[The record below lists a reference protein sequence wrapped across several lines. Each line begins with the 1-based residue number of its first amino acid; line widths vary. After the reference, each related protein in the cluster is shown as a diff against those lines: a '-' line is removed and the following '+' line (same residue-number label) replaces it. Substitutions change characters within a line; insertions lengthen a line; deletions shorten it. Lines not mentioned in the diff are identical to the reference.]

1 MLKTIARA
9 KINLTL
15 RILGKSETGFH
26 LIESITAFSDFG
38 DEVEIFTNSS
48 RDQLEISGP
57 FSKDLEGDNIVVKAL
72 ESFRKET
79 IWTQPITIKIF
90 KQIPV
95 AAGLGGGSA
104 DAACV
109 LKMLNLLA
117 PKARVSEEKM
127 GEIGLNLGSDVPA
140 CLSGKTLKM
149 EGRGEKLSIIGRIPN
164 MPILLVNPNIR
175 LSTKAVF
182 KTFSKKGLFKPAD
195 DNANVD
201 VEKIFKGI
209 GCNTPNDLIEPAI
222 KLAPVIQEVLFVLR
236 KLKGIKTVGMSGSGA
251 TCFALFEPNDTV
263 SVIKAEEQIK
273 NYGWWTASTFL
284 KGA

>member
-72 ESFRKET
+72 EYFRKET

-117 PKARVSEEKM
+117 PKARIREEKL

-140 CLSGKTLKM
+140 CLSGKALKM
-149 EGRGEKLSIIGRIPN
+149 EGRGEKLSTISRIPN
-164 MPILLVNPNIR
+164 MPILLVNPYIT

-182 KTFSKKGLFKPAD
+182 EAFSKNGLFKPAD
-195 DNANVD
+195 ENANVE
-201 VEKIFKGI
+201 VEEIFKTI
-209 GCNTPNDLIEPAI
+209 GCNAPNDLIEPAI
-222 KLAPVIQEVLFVLR
+222 KLAPVIKEVLFFLR
-236 KLKGIKTVGMSGSGA
+236 KQKGIKTVGMSGSGA
-251 TCFALFEPNDTV
+251 TCFALFDPNDTV
-263 SVIKAEEQIK
+263 SIIKAEEQIK

-284 KGA
+284 MGT

>member
-72 ESFRKET
+72 EYFRKET

-127 GEIGLNLGSDVPA
+127 REIGLNLGSDVPA

-182 KTFSKKGLFKPAD
+182 ETFSKKGLFKPAD
-195 DNANVD
+195 ENTNVD
-201 VEKIFKGI
+201 VEEIFKDM

>member
-72 ESFRKET
+72 EYFRKET

-117 PKARVSEEKM
+117 PKARISEEKM

-182 KTFSKKGLFKPAD
+182 ETFSKKGLFKPAD
-195 DNANVD
+195 ENANVD
-201 VEKIFKGI
+201 IEEIFKSI
-209 GCNTPNDLIEPAI
+209 GCNTSNDLIEPAI
-222 KLAPVIQEVLFVLR
+222 KLAPVIKEVLFVLR

-263 SVIKAEEQIK
+263 SVLKAEEQIK

>member
-15 RILGKSETGFH
+15 RVLGKSETGFH

-182 KTFSKKGLFKPAD
+182 ETFSKKGLFKPTD
-195 DNANVD
+195 ENANVD

>member
-15 RILGKSETGFH
+15 RILGKNEAGFH

-48 RDQLEISGP
+48 CDQLEITGP
-57 FSKDLEGDNIVVKAL
+57 FAKDLEGDNIVVKAL
-72 ESFRKET
+72 DYFRKET
-79 IWTQPITIKIF
+79 IWTQPITIKII

-104 DAACV
+104 NAASV

-117 PKARVSEEKM
+117 PKAKISEEKLS
-127 GEIGLNLGSDVPA
+127 EIGLNLGSDVPA
-140 CLSGKTLKM
+140 CLSGKPLKM
-149 EGRGEKLSIIGRIPN
+149 EGRGEKLSTIGGIPN
-164 MPILLVNPNIR
+164 MPILLVNPNIT
-175 LSTKAVF
+175 LSTRVVF
-182 KTFSKKGLFKPAD
+182 ETFSKKGLLKPAGARD
-195 DNANVD
+195 TVNVK
-201 VEKIFKGI
+201 EIFK
-209 GCNTPNDLIEPAI
+209 NVEHTTQNDLIEPAI
-222 KLAPVIQEVLFVLR
+222 ELAPVIKEVLFVLR
-236 KLKGIKTVGMSGSGA
+236 KLEGIKTVGMSGSGS

-263 SVIKAEEQIK
+263 SITKAEEQIK

-284 KGA
+284 IGT

>member
-15 RILGKSETGFH
+15 RVLGKSETGFH

-72 ESFRKET
+72 EYFRKET

-182 KTFSKKGLFKPAD
+182 ETFSKKGLFKPAD
-195 DNANVD
+195 ENANVD

-222 KLAPVIQEVLFVLR
+222 KLAPVIKEVLFVLR

>member
-72 ESFRKET
+72 EYFRKET

-127 GEIGLNLGSDVPA
+127 AEIGLNLGSDVPA

-175 LSTKAVF
+175 LSTKVVF
-182 KTFSKKGLFKPAD
+182 ETFSKKGLFKPTD
-195 DNANVD
+195 ENANVD

-222 KLAPVIQEVLFVLR
+222 KLAPVIKEVLFVLR

-263 SVIKAEEQIK
+263 SVLKAEEQIK

>member
-72 ESFRKET
+72 EYFRKET
-79 IWTQPITIKIF
+79 VWTQPITIKIF

-117 PKARVSEEKM
+117 PKARVSEEKL

-182 KTFSKKGLFKPAD
+182 ETFSKKGLFKPAD
-195 DNANVD
+195 ENANVD
-201 VEKIFKGI
+201 VEKIFKG
-209 GCNTPNDLIEPAI
+209 
-222 KLAPVIQEVLFVLR
+222 
-236 KLKGIKTVGMSGSGA
+236 TV
-251 TCFALFEPNDTV
+251 FKE
-263 SVIKAEEQIK
+263 
-273 NYGWWTASTFL
+273 
-284 KGA
+284 

>member
-15 RILGKSETGFH
+15 RILGKNEAGFH

-48 RDQLEISGP
+48 CDQLEITGP
-57 FSKDLEGDNIVVKAL
+57 FAKNLEDENIVVKAL
-72 ESFRKET
+72 DYFRKQT
-79 IWTQPITIKIF
+79 IWTQPITIKIT

-104 DAACV
+104 NAASV

-117 PKARVSEEKM
+117 PKAKISEEKM
-127 GEIGLNLGSDVPA
+127 SEIGLTLGSDVPA
-140 CLSGKTLKM
+140 CLSGKPLKM
-149 EGRGEKLSIIGRIPN
+149 EGRGEKLSSIGEIPN
-164 MPILLVNPNIR
+164 MPILLVNPNIT
-175 LSTKAVF
+175 LSTRMVF
-182 KTFSKKGLFKPAD
+182 ETFSKKGLFKPAS
-195 DNANVD
+195 ANDTVN
-201 VEKIFKGI
+201 VKEIFKNVE
-209 GCNTPNDLIEPAI
+209 CNTQNDLIEPAI
-222 KLAPVIQEVLFVLR
+222 ELAPVIKEVLFVLR
-236 KLKGIKTVGMSGSGA
+236 KLEGIKTVGMSGSGA

-263 SVIKAEEQIK
+263 SIIKAEEQIK

-284 KGA
+284 MGT

>member
-15 RILGKSETGFH
+15 RILGKNETGFH

-182 KTFSKKGLFKPAD
+182 ETFSKKGLFKPAD
-195 DNANVD
+195 ENANVD

>member
-9 KINLTL
+9 KINITL

-48 RDQLEISGP
+48 RDQLEVSGP

-195 DNANVD
+195 ENANVD

-263 SVIKAEEQIK
+263 SVCLLYTSPSPRDVEESRMPSS
-273 NYGWWTASTFL
+273 A
-284 KGA
+284 

>member
-15 RILGKSETGFH
+15 RILGKNDTGFH
-26 LIESITAFSDFG
+26 VIESLTAFSDFG
-38 DEVEIFTNSS
+38 DEVEIFTNGSC
-48 RDQLEISGP
+48 DQLEISGP
-57 FSKDLEGDNIVVKAL
+57 FAKDLEGDNIVVKAL
-72 ESFRKET
+72 KYFRKET
-79 IWTQPITIKIF
+79 IWTQPVTIKIF

-117 PKARVSEEKM
+117 PKERINEEKM

-140 CLSGKTLKM
+140 CLSGKVLKM
-149 EGRGEKLSIIGRIPN
+149 GGRGEKLSIIGRIPS

-182 KTFSKKGLFKPAD
+182 ETFSEKGLFKPA
-195 DNANVD
+195 NESANVD
-201 VEKIFKGI
+201 VEKIFKNI
-209 GCNTPNDLIEPAI
+209 GFNAPNDLIEPAI
-222 KLAPVIQEVLFVLR
+222 KLAPVIKEVLFVLR
-236 KLKGIKTVGMSGSGA
+236 ELKDIKTVGMSGSGA

-284 KGA
+284 MGA

>member
-72 ESFRKET
+72 EYFRKET

-182 KTFSKKGLFKPAD
+182 ETFSKKGLFKPAD
-195 DNANVD
+195 ENANVD

>member
-1 MLKTIARA
+1 MLKTIAHA

-15 RILGKSETGFH
+15 RVLGKSETGFH

-90 KQIPV
+90 KRIPV

-117 PKARVSEEKM
+117 PKARVSEEKL

-182 KTFSKKGLFKPAD
+182 ETFSKKGLFKPAD
-195 DNANVD
+195 ENANVD

-222 KLAPVIQEVLFVLR
+222 KLAPVIKEVLFVLR

>member
-15 RILGKSETGFH
+15 RVLGKSETGFH

-182 KTFSKKGLFKPAD
+182 ETFSKKGLFKPAD
-195 DNANVD
+195 ENANVD

-251 TCFALFEPNDTV
+251 TCFALFEPNDTG

>member
-15 RILGKSETGFH
+15 RILGKNDTGFH
-26 LIESITAFSDFG
+26 LIESLTAFSDFG

-48 RDQLEISGP
+48 CDQLEISGP
-57 FSKDLEGDNIVVKAL
+57 FAKDLEGDNIVVKAL
-72 ESFRKET
+72 KYFRKET
-79 IWTQPITIKIF
+79 VWTQPVTIKIF

-117 PKARVSEEKM
+117 PKERINEEKM

-140 CLSGKTLKM
+140 CLSGKVLKM
-149 EGRGEKLSIIGRIPN
+149 GGRGEKLSIIGRIPS

-182 KTFSKKGLFKPAD
+182 ETFSKKGLFKPAD
-195 DNANVD
+195 ENANAD
-201 VEKIFKGI
+201 VEEIFKNI
-209 GCNTPNDLIEPAI
+209 GFNAPNDLIEPAI
-222 KLAPVIQEVLFVLR
+222 KLAPAIKEVLFALR
-236 KLKGIKTVGMSGSGA
+236 KLKDIKTVGMSGSGA

>member
-57 FSKDLEGDNIVVKAL
+57 FYKDLEGDNIVVKAL
-72 ESFRKET
+72 EYFRKET
-79 IWTQPITIKIF
+79 TWTQPITIKIF
-90 KQIPV
+90 KRIPV

-182 KTFSKKGLFKPAD
+182 ETFSKKGLFKPAD
-195 DNANVD
+195 ENANVD
-201 VEKIFKGI
+201 VEKILKGI

-284 KGA
+284 KGT

>member
-15 RILGKSETGFH
+15 RVLGKSETGFH

-72 ESFRKET
+72 EYFRKET

-182 KTFSKKGLFKPAD
+182 ETFSKKGLFKPAD
-195 DNANVD
+195 ENANVD

-209 GCNTPNDLIEPAI
+209 GCNTPNDLIDPAI

>member
-15 RILGKSETGFH
+15 RILGKNETGFH

-48 RDQLEISGP
+48 CDQLEISGP
-57 FSKDLEGDNIVVKAL
+57 FAKDLEGDNIVVKAL
-72 ESFRKET
+72 EYFRNET
-79 IWTQPITIKIF
+79 TWTQPVTIKIF

-117 PKARVSEEKM
+117 PKARISQKKM

-140 CLSGKTLKM
+140 CLSGKALKM
-149 EGRGEKLSIIGRIPN
+149 EGRGEKLSNISRIPN
-164 MPILLVNPNIR
+164 MPILLVNPNIA

-182 KTFSKKGLFKPAD
+182 ETFSKNGLFKPAD
-195 DNANVD
+195 ESANVE
-201 VEKIFKGI
+201 VEEIFKNI
-209 GCNTPNDLIEPAI
+209 DHRIL
-222 KLAPVIQEVLFVLR
+222 
-236 KLKGIKTVGMSGSGA
+236 
-251 TCFALFEPNDTV
+251 
-263 SVIKAEEQIK
+263 
-273 NYGWWTASTFL
+273 Y
-284 KGA
+284 

>member
-72 ESFRKET
+72 EYFRKET

-127 GEIGLNLGSDVPA
+127 REIGLNLGSDVPA

-182 KTFSKKGLFKPAD
+182 ETFSKKGLFKPAD
-195 DNANVD
+195 ENANVD
-201 VEKIFKGI
+201 VEKIFKGM

>member
-15 RILGKSETGFH
+15 RVLGKSETGFH

-149 EGRGEKLSIIGRIPN
+149 EGRGEKLSIIGRIPS

-182 KTFSKKGLFKPAD
+182 ETFSKKGLFKPAD
-195 DNANVD
+195 ENANVD

-251 TCFALFEPNDTV
+251 TCFALFEPNDTG

>member
-15 RILGKSETGFH
+15 RVLGKSETGFH

-149 EGRGEKLSIIGRIPN
+149 EGRGEKLSIIGRVPN

-182 KTFSKKGLFKPAD
+182 ETFSKKGLFKPAD
-195 DNANVD
+195 ENANVD

-251 TCFALFEPNDTV
+251 TCFALFEPNDRV

>member
-15 RILGKSETGFH
+15 RVLGKSETGFH

-182 KTFSKKGLFKPAD
+182 ETFSKKGLFKPAD
-195 DNANVD
+195 ENANVD

-222 KLAPVIQEVLFVLR
+222 KLAPVIKEVLFVLR

>member
-15 RILGKSETGFH
+15 RVLGKSETGFH

-72 ESFRKET
+72 EYFRKET

-182 KTFSKKGLFKPAD
+182 ETFSKKGLFKPTD
-195 DNANVD
+195 ENANVD

-263 SVIKAEEQIK
+263 SVLKAEEQIK

>member
-15 RILGKSETGFH
+15 RVLGKSETGFH

-263 SVIKAEEQIK
+263 SVLKAEEQIK

>member
-15 RILGKSETGFH
+15 RVLGKSETGFH

-149 EGRGEKLSIIGRIPN
+149 EGRGEKLTIIGRIPN

-182 KTFSKKGLFKPAD
+182 ETFSKKGLFKPAD
-195 DNANVD
+195 ENANVD

>member
-15 RILGKSETGFH
+15 RILGKNETGFH

-72 ESFRKET
+72 EYFRKET

-182 KTFSKKGLFKPAD
+182 ETFSKKGLFKPAD
-195 DNANVD
+195 ENANVD

>member
-72 ESFRKET
+72 EYFRKET

-140 CLSGKTLKM
+140 CLSGRILKM

-164 MPILLVNPNIR
+164 MPILLVNPNIK

-182 KTFSKKGLFKPAD
+182 ETFSKKGLFKPTD
-195 DNANVD
+195 ENANVD

-284 KGA
+284 NGA

>member
-15 RILGKSETGFH
+15 RVLGKSETGFH

-72 ESFRKET
+72 EYFRKET

-182 KTFSKKGLFKPAD
+182 ETFSKKGLFKPAD
-195 DNANVD
+195 ENANVD

-263 SVIKAEEQIK
+263 SVLKAEEQIK

>member
-72 ESFRKET
+72 EYFRKET
-79 IWTQPITIKIF
+79 IWTQPITIKIL

-182 KTFSKKGLFKPAD
+182 ETFSKKGLFKPAD
-195 DNANVD
+195 ENANVD
-201 VEKIFKGI
+201 VEEIFKGI

-222 KLAPVIQEVLFVLR
+222 KLAPIIKEVLFVLR

>member
-38 DEVEIFTNSS
+38 DEVEVFTNSS

-72 ESFRKET
+72 EYFREET

-149 EGRGEKLSIIGRIPN
+149 EGRGEKLSIIGRISN

-182 KTFSKKGLFKPAD
+182 ETFSKKGLFKPAD
-195 DNANVD
+195 ENANVS
-201 VEKIFKGI
+201 VEDIFKGI
-209 GCNTPNDLIEPAI
+209 KYNTPNDLIEPAI
-222 KLAPVIQEVLFVLR
+222 KLAPVIKEVLFVLR